1 MEALWAARSFDFD
14 HRMEVGDKSILI
26 FYASSL
32 IGKGHPPGA
41 LTALSD
47 TDPCAFTTVEQNS
60 PQMATRTELVV
71 TFIAR
76 S

>member
-32 IGKGHPPGA
+32 IGKGTH
-41 LTALSD
+41 
-47 TDPCAFTTVEQNS
+47 
-60 PQMATRTELVV
+60 LVHS
-71 TFIAR
+71 R
-76 S
+76 L